1 MPTNI
6 QGKSIIV
13 TGAGRGIGAEI
24 ARGLAA
30 DGAKLTV
37 ADLSEQNAHAVAGSI
52 REAGGTAIAVA
63 VDVRDRAGVR
73 AMIQETVRAHG
84 RLDVMFNNAGVAQT
98 KPFLDITEEDWR
110 FVNEVNALGV
120 LIGMQ
125 EAIRQMQAQARDGSG
140 NGTGG
145 GKIVN
150 TASIAGKQGYE
161 PLAHY
166 CASKFAVVALTQAAA
181 RAFGKE
187 GITANAICPGV
198 VATDMWKVIDG
209 GFREHGLTSR
219 DNEAFETFAGIA
231 VLGRA
236 SVAQDLVGV
245 ARFLASSDSDFM
257 TGQSLLVDG
266 GMVFV

>member
-6 QGKSIIV
+6 ENKSIIV

-30 DGAKLTV
+30 DGARLTV
-37 ADLSEQNAHAVAGSI
+37 ADLSEETAGAVAAEI
-52 REAGGTAIAVA
+52 RQAGGTAIGVA
-63 VDVRDRAGVR
+63 ADVRQRESVR
-73 AMIQETVRAHG
+73 AMIDQAVQAHG
-84 RLDVMFNNAGVAQT
+84 RLDVIFNNAGVAQT
-98 KPFLDITEEDWR
+98 KPFLDITEDDWR
-110 FVNEVNALGV
+110 FVTDVNALGV
-120 LIGMQ
+120 LICMQ
-125 EAIRQMQAQARDGSG
+125 EAIRRMQAQGD
-140 NGTGG
+140 G

-166 CASKFAVVALTQAAA
+166 SASKFAVVALTQAAA
-181 RAFGKE
+181 RAFGKDH
-187 GITANAICPGV
+187 INVNAICPGV

-219 DNEAFETFAGIA
+219 ENEAFDTFAGIA
-231 VLGRA
+231 VLGRP
-236 SVAQDLVGV
+236 STPQDLVGV

-266 GMVFV
+266 GMVFT

>member
-6 QGKSIIV
+6 QEKSIIV

-30 DGAKLTV
+30 DGARVTI
-37 ADLSEQNAHAVAGSI
+37 ADLSGDNAGAVAASI
-52 REAGGTAIAVA
+52 RDGGGKAIAVA
-63 VDVRDRAGVR
+63 VDVRDRASVR
-73 AMIQETVRAHG
+73 AMIEETVRAHG
-84 RLDVMFNNAGVAQT
+84 RLDVIFNNAGVAQT
-98 KPFLDITEEDWR
+98 KPFLEITEEDWR
-110 FVNEVNALGV
+110 FVTDVNALGV

-125 EAIRQMQAQARDGSG
+125 ESIRQMLSQG
-140 NGTGG
+140 GG

-166 CASKFAVVALTQAAA
+166 SASKFAVVALTQAAA

-187 GITANAICPGV
+187 RITANAICPGV

-209 GFREHGLTSR
+209 GFKEHGLTSR
-219 DNEAFETFAGIA
+219 DNEAFDNFAGIA

-236 SVAQDLVGV
+236 SAPADLVGV

-257 TGQSLLVDG
+257 TGQSLMVDG

>member
-1 MPTNI
+1 MPTNLD
-6 QGKSIIV
+6 GKCIVV

-30 DGAKLTV
+30 DGARLTI
-37 ADLSEQNAHAVAGSI
+37 ADLSADSAHGVAEEI
-52 REAGGTAIAVA
+52 RGAGGTALAVA
-63 VDVRDRAGVR
+63 VDVRNRDSVR
-73 AMIQETVRAHG
+73 AMIDQTVQSHG
-84 RLDVMFNNAGVAQT
+84 RLDVIFNNAGIAQT
-98 KPFLDITEEDWR
+98 KPFLDITEEDWHR
-110 FVNEVNALGV
+110 VTDVNALGV

-125 EAIRQMQAQARDGSG
+125 EAIKRMLVQG
-140 NGTGG
+140 GG

-166 CASKFAVVALTQAAA
+166 SASKFAVVALTQAAA
-181 RAFGKE
+181 RAFGKD
-187 GITANAICPGV
+187 GINVNAICPGV

-209 GFREHGLTSR
+209 GFREHGLTAR
-219 DNEAFETFAGIA
+219 ENEAFDSFAGIA
-231 VLGRA
+231 VLGRP
-236 SVAQDLVGV
+236 SRPHDLVGV
-245 ARFLASSDSDFM
+245 ARFLASADSDFM